1 MLAKGSSIAYFRPS
15 LFHIVVIVKRASGCV
30 EQKFGPLG
38 ETLKNKLKMPRKL
51 VNHQKSVNSDRNF
64 TVSSLEFC
72 LSQLRK
78 ADSQL
83 VKKAIAS
90 GDGLTQSTDDVSTRL
105 SEAHRY
111 AVQTCID
118 NSEPLAEL
126 HNQLVHCDNVFERL
140 QATLNSFQ
148 DSLGTIGQDMKKL
161 QLQSHHIH
169 QELENRQKV
178 RLELSQFVDD
188 IVVSQPMMKTI
199 NEVDANHR
207 GFLEALH
214 ELHHKITLIV
224 QRGNGDAVAVNDT
237 MPVLE
242 GLKLKAV
249 VKVREWLL
257 QKMYQFRK
265 PLSNYQVFQHQLLK
279 CRFFYEFLLHHDIIS
294 AKELQDEYIDIISKM
309 FFTYFKAYA
318 TRLFKLSMKDVA
330 TKDDML
336 GNVDTVKSGGL
347 GGFFTSKQ
355 PVVRNKA
362 TVFSIGQRHH
372 IIGEEF
378 LGALIVPHAA
388 TQNNQSYQFE
398 ALFRSIQ
405 LAFVDHFS
413 HEYLFI
419 TDFFL
424 VSNEEAIDLHNK
436 AMGRAMSVVLKSCED
451 QISLSW
457 DAISL
462 HLCLCMCDKFTEL
475 LKEREVP
482 DVPDYWISVT
492 GLLWTRLNMVMSAH
506 YDSVKSVDLKKLIH
520 SESLDTRP
528 HFIVRR
534 YAELTSAH
542 LIIAKTSD
550 RKMGDKMEAILE
562 SSEDSIEQLLTR
574 MSAMQQTQ
582 KNKHVF
588 LINNYD
594 LILSTIDDEETKHSK
609 IYEIVHELE
618 QKSIDDFTEE
628 VLEPHIGYMIKF
640 VIECESLLN
649 QGHTQLL
656 VRYNDKIGT
665 VVANF
670 NAKWR
675 PAVDSIN
682 TECIQLFANF
692 SLGTNILQTI
702 FTKYVQYINRFTK
715 ILAHDVFVRNPVCSQ
730 LVNVHQVML
739 EIKRFK
745 PAY

>member
-1 MLAKGSSIAYFRPS
+1 
-15 LFHIVVIVKRASGCV
+15 
-30 EQKFGPLG
+30 
-38 ETLKNKLKMPRKL
+38 MPRKRVQL
-51 VNHQKSVNSDRNF
+51 PKNSPNERSF
-64 TVSSLEFC
+64 TISSLEFC

-78 ADSQL
+78 ADPKL
-83 VKKAIAS
+83 VKKAISS
-90 GDGLTQSTDDVSTRL
+90 GDGLTESKDDVSTRL

-111 AVQTCID
+111 AVQQCLD
-118 NSEPLAEL
+118 NSEQLAQL
-126 HNQLVHCDNVFERL
+126 HHQLVHCDNVFERL
-140 QATLNSFQ
+140 QATLYGFQ
-148 DSLGTIGQDMKKL
+148 ANLGTIGQDMKNL

-188 IVVSQPMMKTI
+188 IAVSQKMIKAI
-199 NEVDANHR
+199 NDTDANER

-237 MPVLE
+237 MPILE
-242 GLKLKAV
+242 GLKQKATI
-249 VKVREWLL
+249 KVREWLL
-257 QKMYQFRK
+257 QKMFQFRK

-279 CRFFYEFLLHHDIIS
+279 CRFFYEFLLHHDLIS
-294 AKELQDEYIDIISKM
+294 AKELQDEYIDTISKM

-330 TKDDML
+330 TKDDTL
-336 GNVDTVKSGGL
+336 GNIDSSKSAGL
-347 GGFFTSKQ
+347 SSLFSSRQ

-362 TVFSIGQRHH
+362 TVFSIGQRHL
-372 IIGEEF
+372 ILGEDF

-388 TQNNQSYQFE
+388 TQSNQWYQFE
-398 ALFRSIQ
+398 ALFRSLQ
-405 LAFVDHFS
+405 LAFVDHYS
-413 HEYLFI
+413 HEYLFL

-424 VSNEEAIDLHNK
+424 VTNDEAVDLHNK
-436 AMGRAMSVVLKSCED
+436 AMARSMMVVLDSCRE

-462 HLCLCMCDKFTEL
+462 HLCLCMCDKFIEML
-475 LKEREVP
+475 AEREVP
-482 DVPDYWISVT
+482 ELPEYWNNVT
-492 GLLWTRLNMVMSAH
+492 SLLWTRLNLVMSQH
-506 YDSVKSVDLKKLIH
+506 YDSVKSVDLKKLQH
-520 SESLDTRP
+520 AGSLDARP

-542 LIIAKTSD
+542 LLIARTSE
-550 RKMGDKMEAILE
+550 KEMGDKMEAVLE
-562 SSEDSIEQLLTR
+562 NSEDSIEQLLLR
-574 MSAMQQTQ
+574 MSAMQSTQ

-594 LILSTIDDEETKHSK
+594 LILSIIDDEEGKHSK
-609 IYEIVHELE
+609 IYAIVHELE
-618 QKSIDDFTEE
+618 QKSIDDFVEE
-628 VLEPHIGYMIKF
+628 MLEPHIGYMIKF
-640 VIECESLLN
+640 VTECESLLN

-670 NAKWR
+670 NAKWK

-682 TECIQLFANF
+682 SECIQLFTNF
-692 SLGTNILQTI
+692 SLGTTILQTI

-715 ILAHDVFVRNPVCSQ
+715 ILSHDVFVKNPVCSQ